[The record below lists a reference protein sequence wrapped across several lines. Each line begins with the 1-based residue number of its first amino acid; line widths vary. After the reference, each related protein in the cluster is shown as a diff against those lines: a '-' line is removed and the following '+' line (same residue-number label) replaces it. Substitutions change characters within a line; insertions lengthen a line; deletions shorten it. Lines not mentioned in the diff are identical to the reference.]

1 MKIHSKEERLN
12 FLKLQKIDFKKIGNY
27 FRGIC
32 VYIINV

>member
-32 VYIINV
+32 VSIINV